1 MLPILYIL
9 FNRPDRIEQ
18 SFAPIRRF
26 RPPRLYLAADG
37 PRPGAPDDPDRCLLT
52 IVGSEAR
59 VILEVQID
67 DLWKLATTCRD
78 AVKRHEEE
86 QRVDRLAAEAVTA

>member
-1 MLPILYIL
+1 MSHFHRAAVSIEPGRI
-9 FNRPDRIEQ
+9 DRA
-18 SFAPIRRF
+18 SVVP
-26 RPPRLYLAADG
+26 LA
-37 PRPGAPDDPDRCLLT
+37 DDPDRCLLT